1 MTDLFGKAGREWLAA
16 LELPVDESETVACCL
31 REVDFL
37 DAEVGLIE
45 SELAAQA
52 DPQRLHLPD
61 CIAGEDA
68 HRRIKV
74 TAIRS
79 FSRVPPTLD
88 QGGGRGLLGHHS
100 LSIPPGS
107 RSRQPAALR
116 CARECRR

>member
-1 MTDLFGKAGREWLAA
+1 M
-16 LELPVDESETVACCL
+16 DESETVACCL

-79 FSRVPPTLD
+79 FSRVPPTLG
-88 QGGGRGLLGHHS
+88 QTGCRGFLRHRLASIAPLPS
-100 LSIPPGS
+100 LW
-107 RSRQPAALR
+107 RSRR
-116 CARECRR
+116 